1 MSMSTSVYRLPLSK
15 LEEFDQ
21 VGVVTDGDLAAL
33 ASDRHHLDQGL
44 AYLMR
49 DYPDVFA
56 YMLKAE
62 GRMAQ
67 EHEEVSIGYITPPK
81 LRERL
86 ASFEQQDVST
96 IREELGEQGLPLDYL
111 EKNIASLRSFLRSA
125 TDNGYALL
133 VVQTF

>member
-21 VGVVTDGDLAAL
+21 VGVITDADLAAMR
-33 ASDRHHLDQGL
+33 SDRLHLDQGL
-44 AYLMR
+44 AYRMR

-62 GRMAQ
+62 GRIAQ
-67 EHEEVSIGYITPPK
+67 EHEEISIGYITPPK
-81 LRERL
+81 LSERL
-86 ASFEQQDVST
+86 ADFEQLDVSS
-96 IREELGEQGLPLDYL
+96 IRQDLGEQDLPLDYL